1 MRLTYALDVGFR
13 KIERKGNN
21 LFINGIKTK
30 LHGAALYGH
39 DPILGKV
46 FARTQL
52 EKIVKAAKW
61 ANINFFRSSAYPERA
76 ALYELCDKYGI
87 YVEECSPANF
97 QRGTWDSQNDEKIR
111 PTSNM
116 PVYTTYYM
124 NQFSEMVERDR
135 NHPSVIIWE
144 YGNESDWGI
153 NLQAELDYLKEEE
166 PTRLTAGTWD
176 NSHTSIA
183 SFHYPQ
189 YDEILPYASLYDE
202 YAHVTTHNMHTL
214 RLDPNIRNAWGLSVQ
229 KGWDALYDA
238 DGVIGAA
245 IFAMGDYYIQ
255 RPGGDVY
262 AASYGQWGLVDAWCR
277 EKPELWLTRKAFSP
291 VKLPDKAVARPQT
304 GFPLAIW
311 VKNRYNNTNLQDI
324 LFKWRAGEDC
334 GEFYG
339 PNVAPAQA
347 GAILLPARN
356 WADGEKL
363 YISAYEESGTQV
375 DAYELTVGVEK
386 EKKGFCKDSLLKA
399 PDLREDEKTIQITG
413 RNFSVV
419 FSKESGLMTEGKFK
433 GETLI
438 QSGPYLNLHGA
449 YYKPSVFRYDKDGVF
464 QVRASGWQCSGIFC
478 CVEGGEA
485 VVEIRGFYPG
495 GSHKDMWQF
504 EYGYDPVRVCFRVCI
519 NGDGLITTD
528 YQIENPPKEFVLECG
543 VAYIL
548 NDTVDCLTWEAE

>member
-202 YAHVTTHNMHTL
+202 YAHVTTHNMH
-214 RLDPNIRNAWGLSVQ
+214 RVFCCNCSLSVRTQ
-229 KGWDALYDA
+229 HTP
-238 DGVIGAA
+238 
-245 IFAMGDYYIQ
+245 Q
-255 RPGGDVY
+255 R
-262 AASYGQWGLVDAWCR
+262 R
-277 EKPELWLTRKAFSP
+277 HMM
-291 VKLPDKAVARPQT
+291 
-304 GFPLAIW
+304 
-311 VKNRYNNTNLQDI
+311 
-324 LFKWRAGEDC
+324 LF
-334 GEFYG
+334 Y
-339 PNVAPAQA
+339 
-347 GAILLPARN
+347 
-356 WADGEKL
+356 
-363 YISAYEESGTQV
+363 
-375 DAYELTVGVEK
+375 
-386 EKKGFCKDSLLKA
+386 
-399 PDLREDEKTIQITG
+399 
-413 RNFSVV
+413 
-419 FSKESGLMTEGKFK
+419 
-433 GETLI
+433 
-438 QSGPYLNLHGA
+438 
-449 YYKPSVFRYDKDGVF
+449 
-464 QVRASGWQCSGIFC
+464 
-478 CVEGGEA
+478 
-485 VVEIRGFYPG
+485 
-495 GSHKDMWQF
+495 
-504 EYGYDPVRVCFRVCI
+504 
-519 NGDGLITTD
+519 
-528 YQIENPPKEFVLECG
+528 
-543 VAYIL
+543 
-548 NDTVDCLTWEAE
+548 